1 MKKESKFRI
10 FSEHPL
16 VKESV
21 SFDMEWIPFTGPY
34 SNDKTRILAAS
45 FCTNTGERIVLHI
58 NNYKD
63 NEKALVVDIVKVES
77 V

>member
-1 MKKESKFRI
+1 MKKENKFKI
-10 FSEHPL
+10 FSQHEL

-34 SNDKTRILAAS
+34 SHNKTKILAAS
-45 FCTNTGERIVLHI
+45 FRTNNGERIVLHI

-63 NEKALVVDIVKVES
+63 NEKALVLEYY
-77 V
+77 